1 MIDEAIIDVASSC
14 GLIAEEARAAPD
26 MPDIKQALRSATEDA
41 IARGVIGVPTVEV
54 GDQVFWGDDRLE
66 DAADAAQAHA

>member
-1 MIDEAIIDVASSC
+1 
-14 GLIAEEARAAPD
+14 
-26 MPDIKQALRSATEDA
+26 MPDIKQALRSATENA
-41 IARGVIGVPTVEV
+41 IARGVIGVPTVQV